1 MVNDHTMVFPIMATA
16 FIALAASKLVC
27 RQPIYW
33 SLAEEF
39 LANETQEPAP
49 PLMQIQK
56 STAALSSKK
65 RAGNK

>member
-1 MVNDHTMVFPIMATA
+1 MVDDHSMVFPIMATA

-39 LANETQEPAP
+39 LGESEQPAP
-49 PLMQIQK
+49 PVMQVG
-56 STAALSSKK
+56 AATDGK
-65 RAGNK
+65 RAGKSKD